1 MATADFR
8 QPMTTPDRAGPTADK
23 TYPIRTVARLT
34 GLTPDL
40 IRVWER
46 RYGVVAPVR
55 GPRGA
60 RLFCENDVARL
71 RVLAR
76 AVENGC
82 SIGDIA
88 HLPVEQLERLFQPG
102 FAAAAAPAGGAASGL
117 EGLLAAIDTLDMP
130 ALERGL
136 GDALLSLGAPRF
148 AHEVA
153 LPLLGAVGAR
163 WRAGQ
168 LSIGQEH
175 LVSSAL
181 RNLLG
186 ALSRSSRE
194 ASAPSILLA
203 SPSGER
209 HEFGLLMVAVL
220 AADRGL
226 GTYLLGVDVPA
237 EEIADTALKLR
248 AGAVGLS
255 LVGENN
261 RLEAARALR
270 YLEESLPASVEVW
283 VGGGDAHNV
292 AALVPGSR
300 AHLIQTVERL
310 TDHLGSFRARP
321 PLA

>member
-1 MATADFR
+1 
-8 QPMTTPDRAGPTADK
+8 MTNPDQSVTSGDK

-46 RYGVVAPVR
+46 RYGVVEPIR

-60 RLFCENDVARL
+60 RLYCENDVARL
-71 RVLAR
+71 RILAR
-76 AVENGC
+76 AVENGR
-82 SIGDIA
+82 SIGDVA
-88 HLPVEQLERLFQPG
+88 HLPSDQLQRLFQPNPPPAT
-102 FAAAAAPAGGAASGL
+102 AAASAPPTGPAGGID
-117 EGLLAAIDTLDMP
+117 GLLAAIDSLDMP
-130 ALERGL
+130 GLERGL
-136 GDALLSLGAPRF
+136 GDALLSLGASRF

-153 LPLLGAVGAR
+153 LPLLAAVGAR
-163 WRAGQ
+163 WSDGR

-186 ALSRSSRE
+186 ALARSSRE

-226 GTYLLGVDVPA
+226 GTYLLGVDIPS
-237 EEIADTALKLR
+237 EDIADTTLKLR

-255 LVGENN
+255 LVAESN
-261 RLEAARALR
+261 RLESARALR
-270 YLEESLPASVEVW
+270 HLEETLPAGVEVW

-292 AALVPGSR
+292 LALVPGSR

-310 TDHLGSFRARP
+310 THHLGRFHARP
-321 PLA
+321 ALA